1 MSFCDNGQVNE
12 SNPRTQLRKE
22 LISYYKTNGITSLKK
37 YVNVDH
43 VIVAKTFK
51 EKMNSSMK
59 GNVKRQP
66 TKKRKN
72 VFGASISSLF
82 DVNNSFK
89 KYDVQHKKFLESL
102 GLLIVKNNL
111 PIHFVKSCWLK
122 RLALHL
128 CPRIHFLP
136 KGNFHK
142 KYYQT
147 WWRKL

>member
-1 MSFCDNGQVNE
+1 VSFCDNGQVNA
-12 SNPRTQLRKE
+12 SNPRTQIRNE

-37 YVNVDH
+37 YVDVDH
-43 VIVAKTFK
+43 AIVAICFK

-66 TKKRKN
+66 TKKRTN
-72 VFGASISSLF
+72 MFEALISSLF

-111 PIHFVKSCWLK
+111 LVHFVKSCWLK
-122 RLALHL
+122 HLALHL
-128 CPRIHFLP
+128 CPRIHFP
-136 KGNFHK
+136 SK
-142 KYYQT
+142 
-147 WWRKL
+147 RKFS